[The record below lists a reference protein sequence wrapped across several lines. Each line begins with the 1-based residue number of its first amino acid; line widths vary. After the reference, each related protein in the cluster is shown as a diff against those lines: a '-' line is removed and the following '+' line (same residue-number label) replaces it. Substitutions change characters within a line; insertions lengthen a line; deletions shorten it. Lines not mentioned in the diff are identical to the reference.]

1 MLTNNSRSGS
11 EGLITEGGSALMDIE
26 TLAVRLGVS
35 VRFVRRLVA
44 ERRMPFLKIGKFIRF
59 DPADV
64 DAWIE
69 SRRVGPSS

>member
-11 EGLITEGGSALMDIE
+11 GGLAKEVDGALMDIE

-69 SRRVGPSS
+69 LRRVGPSS

>member
-1 MLTNNSRSGS
+1 MLTNNGRSGS
-11 EGLITEGGSALMDIE
+11 GGLAKGGDGALMDIE

-69 SRRVGPSS
+69 SRRVGPPS